1 MQLKTIEKN
10 IQKKMNEWLLTITD
24 EELRRKVKNNLL
36 VSGGS
41 IVSLLLKET
50 VNDYD
55 VYIKD
60 MDILIELATY
70 YIKQFPVSI
79 EILDGRKK
87 MEYMTSIRF
96 NASAQGIYKIAI
108 ENLKSDQVKLYFT
121 DKTGGL
127 ATGHNKEDANYI
139 PTFFSPNAISLSNNV
154 QIITRFHGNNEEIHK
169 TFDFIHATNYFT
181 FKDGL
186 VTNKEA
192 LESIICKQLKY
203 QGSLY
208 PLTSIIRMKKFI
220 KRGWNINA
228 GEILKIMFQIS
239 ELDLKNPNILEEQLI
254 GVDVAYFAQLIEI
267 LRDVS
272 PEKITSSYINKIID
286 RVFNTADEDI
296 EENTTLVND
305 VNEVTF

>member
-1 MQLKTIEKN
+1 MQIKTIQKT
-10 IQKKMNEWLLTITD
+10 IQKRMNEWLLTITD
-24 EELRRKVKNNLL
+24 EELRGKIKNNLL

-55 VYIKD
+55 IYIKD
-60 MDILIELATY
+60 MDVLMELTAY
-70 YIKQFPVSI
+70 YVKQFPVAI
-79 EILDGRKK
+79 EILDGRKRI
-87 MEYMTSIRF
+87 EYLNLIQYK
-96 NASAQGIYKIAI
+96 QGIYKIAV
-108 ENLKSDQVKLYFT
+108 ENLKPDQVKL
-121 DKTGGL
+121 
-127 ATGHNKEDANYI
+127 
-139 PTFFSPNAISLSNNV
+139 FF
-154 QIITRFHGNNEEIHK
+154 
-169 TFDFIHATNYFT
+169 
-181 FKDGL
+181 
-186 VTNKEA
+186 TNKEA
-192 LESIICKQLKY
+192 LESIICKQVKY

-267 LRDVS
+267 LRTVS
-272 PEKITSSYINKIID
+272 PEKITSSYLNEIID

-296 EENTTLVND
+296 EANTTLVND

>member
-1 MQLKTIEKN
+1 MI
-10 IQKKMNEWLLTITD
+10 D
-24 EELRRKVKNNLL
+24 
-36 VSGGS
+36 
-41 IVSLLLKET
+41 
-50 VNDYD
+50 
-55 VYIKD
+55 
-60 MDILIELATY
+60 
-70 YIKQFPVSI
+70 
-79 EILDGRKK
+79 ILDGRKK
-87 MEYMTSIRF
+87 DYYLPICENRM
-96 NASAQGIYKIAI
+96 GLYKISI
-108 ENLKSDQVKLYFT
+108 ENLKSDQVKLFFEN
-121 DKTGGL
+121 KSGGL
-127 ATGHNKEDANYI
+127 ATEHNKEDVNYVSL
-139 PTFFSPNAISLSNNV
+139 FFSPNAISLSSNI
-154 QIITRFHGNNEEIHK
+154 QIVTRFHGNNEEIHK

-181 FKDGL
+181 FKEGL

-267 LRDVS
+267 LRNVS
-272 PEKITSSYINKIID
+272 PEKITSSYINEIID

-296 EENTTLVND
+296 EENTKLIG
-305 VNEVTF
+305 E

>member
-1 MQLKTIEKN
+1 MQIKTIEKN
-10 IQKKMNEWLLTITD
+10 LRGKMNEWLLTITD
-24 EELRRKVKNNLL
+24 EELRGKVKNNLL

-41 IVSLLLKET
+41 IVSLLLRED

-60 MDILIELATY
+60 MDILIELVKY
-70 YIKQFPVSI
+70 YTNNYQNIT
-79 EILDGRKK
+79 ILDGRKK
-87 MEYMTSIRF
+87 ADYVSFLKLDQM
-96 NASAQGIYKIAI
+96 GIYKITV
-108 ENLKSDQVKLYFT
+108 ENLKPDQVKLYFEN
-121 DKTGGL
+121 KTGGHRTL
-127 ATGHNKEDANYI
+127 EEVGNLRYV
-139 PTFFSPNAISLSNNV
+139 PLFFSPNAISLSNNV
-154 QIITRFHGNNEEIHK
+154 QIVTRFHGNNEDIHK
-169 TFDFIHATNYFT
+169 TFDFMHATNYFT
-181 FKDGL
+181 FRDGL

-208 PLTSIIRMKKFI
+208 PLTSILRMKKFI
-220 KRGWNINA
+220 KRGWGINA

-267 LRDVS
+267 LRTVS
-272 PEKITSSYINKIID
+272 PEKITSSYINEIID

-296 EENTTLVND
+296 EANTVLLND
-305 VNEVTF
+305 ANEDAS

>member
-1 MQLKTIEKN
+1 MQVKTIKKN

-70 YIKQFPVSI
+70 
-79 EILDGRKK
+79 
-87 MEYMTSIRF
+87 
-96 NASAQGIYKIAI
+96 
-108 ENLKSDQVKLYFT
+108 
-121 DKTGGL
+121 
-127 ATGHNKEDANYI
+127 YI

-267 LRDVS
+267 LRTVS
-272 PEKITSSYINKIID
+272 PEKITSSYLNEIID

-296 EENTTLVND
+296 EANTTLVND